1 MRQLSLVKNQANYE
15 NEQAKETYENEQKPI
30 KNFNEFSD
38 SEEQEVKTAQQND
51 WRADAK
57 KQKNWRIKNA
67 NKNWKRTKSKKV
79 KCGIV

>member
-15 NEQAKETYENEQKPI
+15 NEQAKETHENEQKPI

-57 KQKNWRIKNA
+57 KQKN
-67 NKNWKRTKSKKV
+67 
-79 KCGIV
+79 

>member
-1 MRQLSLVKNQANYE
+1 MRQLSLAKNRANYE
-15 NEQAKETYENEQKPI
+15 IEQAKETHENEQKPI

-57 KQKNWRIKNA
+57 KQKN
-67 NKNWKRTKSKKV
+67 
-79 KCGIV
+79 

>member
-57 KQKNWRIKNA
+57 KQKN
-67 NKNWKRTKSKKV
+67 
-79 KCGIV
+79 